1 MLDFESRR
9 KSAVIVIAAAIGVV
23 VTVTIAAIVDLTV
36 VCALSVEG
44 VDFCSP
50 CWSCPLIHI

>member
-9 KSAVIVIAAAIGVV
+9 KSAVVGGAIVV
-23 VTVTIAAIVDLTV
+23 VTIAAIVDLTV

>member
-9 KSAVIVIAAAIGVV
+9 KSAVIVIGAAIGAV
-23 VTVTIAAIVDLTV
+23 VTVTIAVIIDLTV

-44 VDFCSP
+44 VDLCSP
-50 CWSCPLIHI
+50 CWSCPLVHI